1 MELTNYLSN
10 DGALLFMGIF
20 VVIAIA
26 YFLFIPTC
34 VALVAKKKGRHGLV
48 WFLLSIFI
56 NPIVALLL
64 LIALG
69 DKDNK

>member
-1 MELTNYLSN
+1 MELTNYLFN
-10 DGALLFMGIF
+10 DGLPILMGI
-20 VVIAIA
+20 IAVLALA

-56 NPIVALLL
+56 NPIIALLL

-69 DKDNK
+69 DKEKK

>member
-1 MELTNYLSN
+1 MELINYLSN
-10 DGALLFMGIF
+10 DGLPIFMGIF

-56 NPIVALLL
+56 NPIVAPLL

-69 DKDNK
+69 EKENK

>member
-1 MELTNYLSN
+1 MEITNYLFN
-10 DGALLFMGIF
+10 EGMPIFMGIF
-20 VVIAIA
+20 VAIA
-26 YFLFIPTC
+26 LAYLLFIPTC

-69 DKDNK
+69 EKENK

>member
-56 NPIVALLL
+56 NPIIALLL

-69 DKDNK
+69 DKEKK

>member
-1 MELTNYLSN
+1 MELTNYLSH

-56 NPIVALLL
+56 NLIVALLL

>member
-1 MELTNYLSN
+1 MELTNYLFN
-10 DGALLFMGIF
+10 DGLPIFMGIM
-20 VVIAIA
+20 VLLLLA
-26 YFLFIPTC
+26 YFLFIPIC

-69 DKDNK
+69 DKENK

>member
-10 DGALLFMGIF
+10 DGMSIALGIF

-34 VALVAKKKGRHGLV
+34 GALVAKKKGRHGLV

-69 DKDNK
+69 DKENK

>member
-1 MELTNYLSN
+1 MELTNYLLN
-10 DGALLFMGIF
+10 DGLPIFMGII
-20 VVIAIA
+20 VVLALA

-56 NPIVALLL
+56 NPIIALLL

-69 DKDNK
+69 DKEKK

>member
-1 MELTNYLSN
+1 MEITNYLFN
-10 DGALLFMGIF
+10 DGLPIF
-20 VVIAIA
+20 ATICGLIAFA
-26 YFLFIPTC
+26 YFFFIPIC
-34 VALVAKKKGRHGLV
+34 VAFVAKKKGRHGLV

-69 DKDNK
+69 DKDKP

>member
-20 VVIAIA
+20 VVITIA

>member
-1 MELTNYLSN
+1 MELTNYLSH

-69 DKDNK
+69 DKENK

>member
-1 MELTNYLSN
+1 MELTNYLFN
-10 DGALLFMGIF
+10 DGLPIF
-20 VVIAIA
+20 VTIFALIALA
-26 YFLFIPTC
+26 YFFFIPTC
-34 VALVAKKKGRHGLV
+34 VAMVAKKKRRHGFA

-69 DKDNK
+69 DKEKK

>member
-1 MELTNYLSN
+1 MELINYLSN
-10 DGALLFMGIF
+10 DGLPIFMGIF

-34 VALVAKKKGRHGLV
+34 VALVAKKEGRHGLV

-69 DKDNK
+69 EKENK

>member
-34 VALVAKKKGRHGLV
+34 VALVAKKKGRHRLV

>member
-10 DGALLFMGIF
+10 DGMPIFMGIF
-20 VVIAIA
+20 VVIALA

-69 DKDNK
+69 DKEEK

>member
-1 MELTNYLSN
+1 MELTNYLSH

>member
-1 MELTNYLSN
+1 MELTNYLFN
-10 DGALLFMGIF
+10 DGLPIFMGVI
-20 VVIAIA
+20 VVLALA

-56 NPIVALLL
+56 NPIIALLL

-69 DKDNK
+69 DKEKK

>member
-1 MELTNYLSN
+1 MELTNYLFN
-10 DGALLFMGIF
+10 DGLPIFITISVLIAL
-20 VVIAIA
+20 A

-48 WFLLSIFI
+48 WFLLTIFI

-69 DKDNK
+69 EKDKQ

>member
-20 VVIAIA
+20 VVITIA

-69 DKDNK
+69 DKENK

>member
-1 MELTNYLSN
+1 MELINYLSN
-10 DGALLFMGIF
+10 DGLPIFMGIF

-69 DKDNK
+69 EKENK

>member
-1 MELTNYLSN
+1 MELTNYLFN
-10 DGALLFMGIF
+10 DGLPIFITIF
-20 VVIAIA
+20 VLIALA

-69 DKDNK
+69 DKEKK

>member
-1 MELTNYLSN
+1 MDLSN
-10 DGALLFMGIF
+10 VFTDGMPIFMAIF
-20 VVIAIA
+20 VLIAIA

-34 VALVAKKKGRHGLV
+34 IALVAKKKGRHGLA
-48 WFLLSIFI
+48 WFFLSIFI

-69 DKDNK
+69 DKEQK

>member
-1 MELTNYLSN
+1 MELTNYLFN
-10 DGALLFMGIF
+10 DGLPIFMGII
-20 VVIAIA
+20 VVLALA

-56 NPIVALLL
+56 NPIIALLL

-69 DKDNK
+69 DKEKK